1 MEEKKEEEKKDEQT
15 LEWLLPDRVYDV
27 LKWLGLIALP
37 AVAWFVGAVGGDIGL
52 DDPASVASVVNALG
66 ALIGILIGAS
76 ALKGGGFG
84 E

>member
-1 MEEKKEEEKKDEQT
+1 MEKEKEEKKDEQT
-15 LEWLLPDRVYDV
+15 LDWLLPDHVYDV

-84 E
+84 G

>member
-1 MEEKKEEEKKDEQT
+1 MEEKDYI
-15 LEWLLPDRVYDV
+15 LPDWLYTK

-37 AVAWFVGAVGGDIGL
+37 AVAWFVGAVGGDIGIE
-52 DDPASVASVVNALG
+52 DPTKVAAVINAAG
-66 ALIGILIGAS
+66 ALVGILIGAS

>member
-1 MEEKKEEEKKDEQT
+1 MKENEYI
-15 LEWLLPDRVYDV
+15 LPDWLYQK

-37 AVAWFVGAVGGDIGL
+37 AVAWFIGVTGSDL
-52 DDPASVASVVNALG
+52 GIENVSAVVNVLNAAG

-76 ALKGGGFG
+76 SLKGGGADG